1 MNEIP
6 INLDAG
12 VLGDRLR
19 LARVRARLT
28 QENAARSTKL
38 ARTTLL
44 AIEKGERKVRPVEL
58 LEFSRLYGA
67 SINELLQDEA
77 VQINIE
83 ARFRALPETEHTR
96 AESAIAL
103 INELASAEIRLEALL
118 GRKSIRVYP
127 PEKLISFGDVEQ
139 QAEDAAIEFRQ
150 RIGRGLAPL
159 KDLVAILES
168 DVGIRMFIRGIEER
182 GISGLF
188 IYEEN
193 VGACILINAFH
204 SAARRLQSAAHEVG
218 HFVATRSKP
227 DIDSSAID
235 TNSREERFAKRF
247 GFALLMPAP
256 AIRTMFET
264 SVREHGRFS
273 PRHLVLM
280 AAHFGVANEA
290 CCRRLE
296 DINLLPKGTWESLRA
311 RGFTG
316 EFSRRLLSEA
326 DYEEDAGERSSL
338 TPRLWLLAS
347 EAYKRELVTEG
358 QLVRMLKLSFVEVRR
373 IIDTLDADG
382 IDDLIN
388 VEH

>member
-1 MNEIP
+1 MTEIQ
-6 INLDAG
+6 INVDAN

-19 LARVRARLT
+19 LARVRTGLT
-28 QENAARSTKL
+28 QENAARSSKL
-38 ARTTLL
+38 SRTTLL
-44 AIEKGERKVRPVEL
+44 AIEKGERKVRPLEL
-58 LEFSRLYGA
+58 LEFSRLYGI
-67 SINELLQDEA
+67 SINELLHDEA

-83 ARFRALPETEHTR
+83 ARFRAFSDTERFR
-96 AESAIAL
+96 AQPAVTL
-103 INELASAEIRLEALL
+103 INELASAEVRLEALL
-118 GRKSIRVYP
+118 GRKSVRIYP

-159 KDLVAILES
+159 KDLVVVLEG
-168 DVGIRMFIRGIEER
+168 DVGIRIFIRGIEER

-188 IYEEN
+188 IYEDS
-193 VGACILINAFH
+193 VGACMLINAFH
-204 SAARRLQSAAHEVG
+204 SPERRLQSAAHETG

-227 DIDSSAID
+227 DIDSPHVD

-256 AIRTMFET
+256 AVRTMVDS
-264 SVREHGRFS
+264 SVREQGRFS

-280 AAHFGVANEA
+280 AAHFGVTNEA

-296 DINLLPKGTWESLRA
+296 DLHLLPKGTWESLKS

-316 EFSRRLLSEA
+316 ETSRRLLAESH
-326 DYEEDAGERSSL
+326 YGEEDQQSSL

-347 EAYKRELVTEG
+347 ESYRRGLVTEG
-358 QLVRMLKLSFVEVRR
+358 QLARMLKLSFIEVRR
-373 IIDTLDADG
+373 IIDTLDAEG
-382 IDDLIN
+382 IDDLTN
-388 VEH
+388 AEV